1 MILTVTPNPA
11 VDVVYFVEEFKMGD
25 VHRPYNMTA
34 TAGGKGLNVARV
46 GKIIGEE
53 TVAMGFTGGNN
64 GAFIEEG
71 VEKIGITNLFTK
83 VSGETRRCV
92 NISDKTGKSG
102 EILEAGPEVTKEEE
116 ELFLKAF
123 SEEVKKADII
133 CASGSVPKGIDSNF
147 YCKLVKI
154 AKENGKKIIV
164 DTSGKLLESVIEAK
178 PYMVSP
184 NKDELCAL
192 TGCKTESEEDIKN
205 ALFAMFE
212 KGIEL
217 PIVTLGKD
225 GAIALCDGKFY
236 KFIIPAVDV
245 KNSVGSGDSTV
256 AGIAVGISRGMK
268 TTDAICLGMACGIA
282 NTQFYETGFVS
293 KELVDK
299 YFKEIKFSEI

>member
-25 VHRPYNMTA
+25 VHRPYNMAA

-46 GKIIGEE
+46 AKTIGEE
-53 TVAMGFTGGNN
+53 TAAMGFTGGNN
-64 GAFIEEG
+64 GAFIEDG
-71 VEKIGITNLFTK
+71 VKKAGIVNLFTK

-92 NISDKTGKSG
+92 NISDKSGKSG
-102 EILEAGPEVTKEEE
+102 EILEAGPEVTREEE

-123 SEEVKKADII
+123 REEVKNADIV
-133 CASGSVPKGIDSNF
+133 CASGSVPKGIDNDF
-147 YCKLVKI
+147 YCKLVSV

-164 DTSGKLLESVIEAK
+164 DTSGKLLEKVINEK

-184 NKDELCAL
+184 NKDELRAL
-192 TGCKTESEEDIKN
+192 TGCETETEEEIKN
-205 ALFAMFE
+205 ALMAMYE

-236 KFIIPAVDV
+236 KFSIPVVDV

-256 AGIAVGISRGMK
+256 AGIAVGISRNMEI
-268 TTDAICLGMACGIA
+268 TDAICLGMACGIA

-293 KELVDK
+293 KELVEK
-299 YFKEIKFSEI
+299 FFK

>member
-11 VDVVYFVEEFKMGD
+11 VDVVYFVDEFKMGD
-25 VHRPYNMTA
+25 VHRPYKMTA

-46 GKIIGEE
+46 GKTIGEE
-53 TVAMGFTGGNN
+53 TAAMGFVGGNN
-64 GAFIEEG
+64 GSFIENG
-71 VEKIGITNLFTK
+71 VEQIGVKNLFTR

-92 NISDKTGKSG
+92 NISDKSGKSG

-116 ELFLKAF
+116 ETFLKMF
-123 SEEVKKADII
+123 SEEVKKADIV
-133 CASGSVPKGIDSNF
+133 CASGSVPKGIDSDF

-154 AKENGKKIIV
+154 AKENNKKIIV
-164 DTSGKLLESVIEAK
+164 DTSGTLLEKVLEEG

-184 NKDELCAL
+184 NKDELSML
-192 TGCKTESEEDIKN
+192 TGREINNEEDIKS
-205 ALFAMFE
+205 ALLDMYN

-225 GAIALCDGKFY
+225 GAIAYDGSEFY
-236 KFIIPAVDV
+236 KFLIPSVEV

-256 AGIAVGISRGMK
+256 SGIAVGISRGMNIC
-268 TTDAICLGMACGIA
+268 DAIKLGMACGIA
-282 NTQFYETGFVS
+282 NTQFFETGFVS

-299 YFKEIKFSEI
+299 YYEEIKVIKL